1 MFEIEFAE
9 GVVGDLTGLRAYD
22 RARLLGRIEAQL
34 RHQPA
39 QETRNRKM
47 LVGLVPPWDHL
58 EPVWALRIGAYRVYY
73 DVDEARSAVIVRA
86 IRHKPSHQ
94 TTEDIL

>member
-1 MFEIEFAE
+1 
-9 GVVGDLTGLRAYD
+9 
-22 RARLLGRIEAQL
+22 
-34 RHQPA
+34 
-39 QETRNRKM
+39 M